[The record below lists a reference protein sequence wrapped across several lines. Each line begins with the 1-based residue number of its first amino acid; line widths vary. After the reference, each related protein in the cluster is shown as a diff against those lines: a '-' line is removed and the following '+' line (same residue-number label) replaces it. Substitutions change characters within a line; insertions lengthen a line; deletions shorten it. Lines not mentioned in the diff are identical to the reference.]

1 MRTYTIRIRNQRA
14 RLWRHTESS
23 HLRDLIGGLSHGRC
37 VQRPPWRLN
46 GSLELSFFLQV
57 TNVSALF
64 PEFVQYRVLSRLI
77 TDDRLLRRA
86 ESSVIKTRSRQ
97 NIANGFGYIRSLFD
111 VSWNVARAYTKSRF
125 ACAVR
130 CPNKSRSAG
139 RKDQRGQTMLHQFL
153 SAFHRRQLHT

>member
-1 MRTYTIRIRNQRA
+1 MRTNTIRMRNQSA
-14 RLWRHTESS
+14 RLRRHTESR
-23 HLRDLIGGLSHGRC
+23 HLRDLIGGLSHDRC

-46 GSLELSFFLQV
+46 DSLELSFFLRV

-64 PEFVQYRVLSRLI
+64 PEFVQYRVLSCLI
-77 TDDRLLRRA
+77 TDNRLLRGA
-86 ESSVIKTRSRQ
+86 ESSVIKTLSRQ

-111 VSWNVARAYTKSRF
+111 VSWNVAWAYTERRF
-125 ACAVR
+125 ASAVR
-130 CPNKSRSAG
+130 CPNKPRSAG